1 MKKSTRR
8 TKKKS
13 MTIVIGSSRLGA
25 NIASEASQRGI
36 YTSIIDLSPE
46 AFKKLDVG
54 YSGYTVLGDA
64 TDQSVLQKAHIE
76 DAKEVVIT
84 TGDDNTNIFLACMI
98 SEFYSVPYII
108 VRIRDEKKSEIITDE
123 RISIIS
129 TSTLSLQAYK
139 AIRSQE
145 EDEE

>member
-8 TKKKS
+8 IKKKS

-25 NIASEASQRGI
+25 NIASEASQHGI

-54 YSGYTVLGDA
+54 YSGYTVIGDA
-64 TDQSVLQKAHIE
+64 TDQSVLEKAHIE
-76 DAKEVVIT
+76 EAKEVVIT

-123 RISIIS
+123 RINIIS

>member
-1 MKKSTRR
+1 MKKSSRR